1 MLAKQ
6 ILYDYTELN
15 ISRLGMLKQVKIT
28 RKFHNHR
35 SQIDF
40 PSTLAIL
47 LVFFITIASKDGH
60 YCGGCT
66 CWRNTPYMSLLHKIN
81 EIGVII
87 SYALISLKTCIPN
100 GTANLLFWHTHLI
113 PYSM

>member
-1 MLAKQ
+1 MAGVLAG
-6 ILYDYTELN
+6 E
-15 ISRLGMLKQVKIT
+15 
-28 RKFHNHR
+28 
-35 SQIDF
+35 
-40 PSTLAIL
+40 
-47 LVFFITIASKDGH
+47 
-60 YCGGCT
+60 
-66 CWRNTPYMSLLHKIN
+66 TPYMPHLHKRN